1 MKARIFFLSLLCLLT
16 FNVTF
21 AQSLKSVSILG
32 DSYSTFEGFIP
43 DGNSIW
49 YWKTPNPSLTD
60 VDKVTQT
67 WWHKFVKE
75 NNFKL
80 LVNDSYSGST
90 ICNTGYNKED
100 YTDRSFI
107 TRMKRL
113 GCPDVIFIFGATND
127 SWANSPIGDFKYSD
141 WTKEDL
147 YNFRPALSYLL
158 SNMIDYYPNIKI
170 YYILN
175 DGLKEEINN
184 SIKDICKHYE
194 IPLIELNNIDKKNG
208 HPSVVGMQQISEQ
221 LKSALFLN

>member
-1 MKARIFFLSLLCLLT
+1 M
-16 FNVTF
+16 
-21 AQSLKSVSILG
+21 
-32 DSYSTFEGFIP
+32 
-43 DGNSIW
+43 
-49 YWKTPNPSLTD
+49 
-60 VDKVTQT
+60 
-67 WWHKFVKE
+67 
-75 NNFKL
+75 
-80 LVNDSYSGST
+80 NDSYSGST